1 MTVGADRQG
10 KDPTGRDGWRSGDT
24 ETPNADGK
32 TRIVDAAFTC
42 NDSGMTNS
50 PGGDDAMKRANDR
63 ASATAQ
69 IRPQTAS

>member
-24 ETPNADGK
+24 GARNADGK

-42 NDSGMTNS
+42 DDSGMSNS
-50 PGGDDAMKRANDR
+50 AGRDDAMKRASDR
-63 ASATAQ
+63 ASATTQ

>member
-24 ETPNADGK
+24 GTPNTDGK

-42 NDSGMTNS
+42 NDSGMSNS
-50 PGGDDAMKRANDR
+50 AGGDDAMKR